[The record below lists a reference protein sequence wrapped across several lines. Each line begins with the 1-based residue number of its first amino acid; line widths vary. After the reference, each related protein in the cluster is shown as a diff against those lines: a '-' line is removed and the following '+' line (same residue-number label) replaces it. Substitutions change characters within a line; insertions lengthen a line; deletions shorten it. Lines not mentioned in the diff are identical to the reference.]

1 MKRKLLILFCSIA
14 IIFLGLFLW
23 RGTLW
28 FDLIEVQR
36 LSKSDEY
43 SYVTDDGKKY
53 LYLYM
58 KPIYRSIPDLPHSD
72 PNLSTIVLDDQL
84 EFRHNIPGNLE
95 EIDNSN
101 IKAIKFSENK
111 SFVFLKTMK
120 SQLAFTDYEMTN
132 SEKEYITNVYGKDF
146 FEDDYNVMKTIFET
160 TPADLSLHSLL
171 SNEKIKARLA
181 LMELRKYMP
190 SHSGIFTFETN
201 EIRGLQLNSF
211 STIGVYD
218 IQVYNN
224 NNNQFD
230 SFFFHLVG
238 FTQEEIDQILGTM
251 RFLSNGESGG
261 ESY

>member
-1 MKRKLLILFCSIA
+1 
-14 IIFLGLFLW
+14 
-23 RGTLW
+23 
-28 FDLIEVQR
+28 
-36 LSKSDEY
+36 
-43 SYVTDDGKKY
+43 
-53 LYLYM
+53 
-58 KPIYRSIPDLPHSD
+58 
-72 PNLSTIVLDDQL
+72 
-84 EFRHNIPGNLE
+84 
-95 EIDNSN
+95 
-101 IKAIKFSENK
+101 
-111 SFVFLKTMK
+111 
-120 SQLAFTDYEMTN
+120 
-132 SEKEYITNVYGKDF
+132 
-146 FEDDYNVMKTIFET
+146 
-160 TPADLSLHSLL
+160 
-171 SNEKIKARLA
+171 
-181 LMELRKYMP
+181 MELRKYMP